1 MGLFFLFPAEDVPAV
16 ESIYPSPFRSSAPQI
31 NPIMHILPILLS
43 LAGSTIANDA
53 IVGGSIAKEGQF
65 PYQVSVRTS
74 SFICGGTIVD
84 KDHILTAA
92 HCVDG
97 KPTERL
103 KIRAGSLKHASGGT
117 IVQVAN
123 VTQHPEW
130 NADTLKNDIAIL
142 KLASSLDFGST
153 IAAVELP
160 ASSDAMPETGT
171 QCSVSGW
178 GATSAG
184 GSTPSNLEVAYIDV
198 IDHAQCVEE
207 YKSDNEVDDSMI
219 CAGAEAGG
227 KDACQGDSG
236 GPLVD
241 VSTKK
246 QIGVVSW
253 GLGCGRHNQHG
264 VYVSTAAYLD
274 WIKETVSS

>member
-31 NPIMHILPILLS
+31 NPIMHILPIVLS

-92 HCVDG
+92 HC
-97 KPTERL
+97 
-103 KIRAGSLKHASGGT
+103 
-117 IVQVAN
+117 VAN

-184 GSTPSNLEVAYIDV
+184 GSTPSNLEVAYIDI